1 MIKPFSLDFGRP
13 VKINVTLKNGVE
25 YLGKDIPECPF
36 DQNYQ
41 TVSFWNDGSIRVILM
56 SEVKW
61 VDLYEDADDE
71 KDKSKCNSGEHLRVA
86 RTWIQ
91 SHFING
97 QDVMWGSDDI
107 LEVTVK
113 EIEGLAEEIAKVMK
127 KI

>member
-71 KDKSKCNSGEHLRVA
+71 KDKSKCNSGEHLRG
-86 RTWIQ
+86 
-91 SHFING
+91 NNC
-97 QDVMWGSDDI
+97 
-107 LEVTVK
+107 
-113 EIEGLAEEIAKVMK
+113 
-127 KI
+127 